1 MLRPCYQGKRLIS
14 GACVDC
20 SRKLPDVCI
29 SIIAKTPAHP
39 PIKDAAIIHHT
50 EIIPYPAFS
59 PSRLPEIGPGCA
71 ARFSLCR
78 RKLIVCWLT
87 DIVMCATSPH
97 FPSLRSIQ
105 VDIPPDSRSATLNWS
120 VVARAAAGLL
130 AYIIYKADG
139 LTDLPSEG
147 AFALTRPSK
156 TYADGARLRLSSSGP
171 VGVVLPY
178 IGDFESKPHDS
189 QGIVLA
195 SVRASGA
202 MSA

>member
-50 EIIPYPAFS
+50 EII
-59 PSRLPEIGPGCA
+59 RLP
-71 ARFSLCR
+71 RFFVVAVAGNRPWR
-78 RKLIVCWLT
+78 R
-87 DIVMCATSPH
+87 
-97 FPSLRSIQ
+97 RSIQ
-105 VDIPPDSRSATLNWS
+105 SVPPQAHRLLADRHSYVCYPTIFPLAAFDSSRYPADSRSATLNWS

-147 AFALTRPSK
+147 AFALTRPEQDVRRRCTTKAVEQRSGRCRL
-156 TYADGARLRLSSSGP
+156 ALHRRLR
-171 VGVVLPY
+171 
-178 IGDFESKPHDS
+178 IE
-189 QGIVLA
+189 A
-195 SVRASGA
+195 TR
-202 MSA
+202 